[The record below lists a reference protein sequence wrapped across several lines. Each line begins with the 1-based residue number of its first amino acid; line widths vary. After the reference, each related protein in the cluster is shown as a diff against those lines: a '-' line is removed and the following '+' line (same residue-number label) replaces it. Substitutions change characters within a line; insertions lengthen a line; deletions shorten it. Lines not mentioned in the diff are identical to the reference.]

1 MTNIAIIQARMTSSR
16 LPGKMLLPIKTK
28 PAIEWVIDSAKKI
41 NGIDKIVLATSK
53 ESTDDALANFCANKG
68 IECHRGDL
76 NNVLE
81 RFYEAATKYNASN
94 IMRITGDCTFL
105 DPDICSGILY
115 MLQDGGYDYVSNA
128 LNPTFPDGLD
138 CEAFTMQTLKNV
150 YKKSEG
156 ELFTEHVT
164 TYINYNRSQ
173 FNIGHYTSPLN
184 GIEKHRWTLDTQ
196 ADYEF
201 LCSVANHLEEGVVPR
216 YTEILNILKKNPKI
230 LMINKHY
237 IRNEG
242 LEKSIKL
249 AKLNPKNPTFKNSS
263 DLLKRSEQVI
273 PLGSQTFSKSKTAY
287 SPGYAPLFAT
297 HGSGGHIWDVDGNMY
312 IDLVNGLMPNVLGY
326 ADPDVDW
333 AIKQQLNNGITL
345 SLATEL
351 EIRLAEKLVEVIPC
365 AEKVRFA
372 KNGSDATSGC
382 IRLARAYT
390 GRDKIIACGYHGW
403 HDWYISTTTLNKG
416 IPKAVSD
423 LSYSVPYNDLN
434 AVEELLNKHKGEFA
448 AMILEPMNYYPPQG
462 NYLQD
467 LKTLLH
473 KHDTLLI
480 FDEVITGFRFSLGG
494 AQEFFGV
501 TPDLASFGKSMGNGM
516 PISSVVGSNEI
527 MKTVEN
533 VFFSGT
539 FGGETLSI
547 AASLAVI
554 NKMEKEPVIKTLW
567 DIGKILRDQLK
578 IIIAKYELDQV
589 VNLLGQDVWMM
600 IAFKNYQDSTMHA
613 IRSFVLHE
621 MYKQGVLTLGAHNLC
636 YAHRGEDINYI
647 LSAYEYSFDM
657 LANNLKK
664 GNLENHMVIPVVKP
678 LFSLRKCD

>member
-1 MTNIAIIQARMTSSR
+1 MTNIVIIQARMTSSR

-28 PAIEWVIDSAKKI
+28 PAIEWVIDSTKQIK
-41 NGIDKIVLATSK
+41 GIDKIVLATSG
-53 ESTDDALANFCANKG
+53 ESTDDVLANFCTNKG
-68 IECHRGDL
+68 IECFRGNL
-76 NNVLE
+76 NNVLQ
-81 RFYEAATKYNASN
+81 RFYDAATKYNASN
-94 IMRITGDCTFL
+94 IIRITGDCTFL

-138 CEAFTMQTLKNV
+138 CEAFTMQTLRNI

-164 TYINYNRSQ
+164 TYINYNRSL

-184 GIEKHRWTLDTQ
+184 GLAKHRWTLDTQ

-201 LCSVANHLEEGVVPR
+201 LCSVASHLEEGVVPR

-230 LMINKHY
+230 LAVNNHHT
-237 IRNEG
+237 RNEG
-242 LEKSIKL
+242 LEKAVNI
-249 AKLNPKNPTFKNSS
+249 AKLNPKNPTFRASS
-263 DLLKRSEQVI
+263 DLLARSEQVI

-297 HGSGGHIWDVDGNMY
+297 HGSGGRIWDVDGNMY
-312 IDLVNGLMPNVLGY
+312 VDLVNGLMPNVLGY
-326 ADPDVDW
+326 ADPDIDW

-345 SLATEL
+345 SLATDL
-351 EIRLAEKLVEVIPC
+351 EIRLAEKLVELIPC

-390 GRDKIIACGYHGW
+390 GRDKVIACGYHGW

-434 AVEELLNKHKGEFA
+434 AVEELLNQHKGEFA
-448 AMILEPMNYYPPQG
+448 AMILEPMNYYPPQE

-467 LKTLLH
+467 LKALLH
-473 KHDTLLI
+473 KHNTLLV

-516 PISSVVGSNEI
+516 PISAIVGSNEV
-527 MKTVEN
+527 MKTMEN
-533 VFFSGT
+533 IFFSGT

-554 NKMEKEPVIKTLW
+554 DKMEKEPVIKTLW
-567 DIGKILRDQLK
+567 DIGKVLRDQLK
-578 IIIAKYELDQV
+578 IIISKYELDQV
-589 VNLLGQDVWMM
+589 VNLLGHDVWMTTV
-600 IAFKNYQDSTMHA
+600 FKNYQDSSMHA
-613 IRSFVLHE
+613 IRSFILHE
-621 MYKQGVLTLGAHNLC
+621 MYKQGILTLGSHNLC
-636 YAHRGEDINYI
+636 YAHRGEDISYI
-647 LSAYEYSFDM
+647 LSAYEYSFDK
-657 LANNLKK
+657 LASNLKK
-664 GNLENHMVIPVVKP
+664 GNLEKHIAIPVIKP